1 MAGLEFFFTYFF
13 PSPIAMDWFWIA
25 FSSMTL
31 VYAMIWKDPSSI
43 AVPEKAVKRTVW
55 CQSRLQEIP
64 PEQITSYSMS
74 PMHRSPFIAVR
85 MILKKQMAF
94 IIEKRK
100 TIRVVYPSTGRCQME
115 SRSFWF
121 FKFWSFHYTKT
132 FFLLFV
138 CSFNWIIHGRIIN
151 HHQKNDNFC
160 HRTFIY

>member
-1 MAGLEFFFTYFF
+1 MSLIIIKGNIFCRNGWIGIFLYVFFSITDRDGLVLNCISLNDTCICNDMERSIFNC
-13 PSPIAMDWFWIA
+13 
-25 FSSMTL
+25 SSGKTST
-31 VYAMIWKDPSSI
+31 P
-43 AVPEKAVKRTVW
+43 VKRTVW

-115 SRSFWF
+115 SRSF
-121 FKFWSFHYTKT
+121 
-132 FFLLFV
+132 
-138 CSFNWIIHGRIIN
+138 
-151 HHQKNDNFC
+151 
-160 HRTFIY
+160 